1 MTFKELETRFATE
14 EACLDYLVSM
24 RWKEGVR
31 CPRCQND
38 KVYKLAK
45 PYRWSCKKCAKNGY
59 RFSPTARTIFDNS
72 NIKLKVWFRAIFL
85 ICQSKK
91 GVSALQVHRM
101 LGTGSYETA
110 WYMCHRIR
118 AAMKDG
124 AFRHSTGII
133 EIDETYVGGDDYNRH
148 AGKKLGRGA
157 KTAVIGAIARK
168 GNVIAKVIND
178 TTKETMQG
186 FIKRTVSTKVS
197 LVATDDHTNYRSLK
211 KLGYK
216 HRSVKHSR
224 GEYVRGVV
232 HTAHLDSF
240 WSLLKRG
247 IVGTFH
253 NVSEEY
259 LPFYLNEFSFRH
271 NNRESGDIFGAVVR
285 GC

>member
-1 MTFKELETRFATE
+1 MTIKEFEARFPTE
-14 EACLDYLVSM
+14 QACMDYLVAM
-24 RWKEGVR
+24 RWKNGVT
-31 CPRCQND
+31 CPRCENA
-38 KVYKLAK
+38 KVYKLAT
-45 PYRWSCKKCAKNGY
+45 PYRWVCKKCAKNGY

-72 NIKLKVWFRAIFL
+72 NIKLRVWFHAIL
-85 ICQSKK
+85 LMVHSKK
-91 GVSALQVHRM
+91 GISALQIHRM

-133 EIDETYVGGDDYNRH
+133 EVDETYVGGKPRNRH
-148 AGKKLGRGA
+148 NRERKP

-168 GNVIAKVIND
+168 GNVIAKVINE

-186 FIKRTVSTKVS
+186 FVKRTVGTKVS
-197 LVATDDHTNYRSLK
+197 LVATDEHRNYVTLK
-211 KLGYK
+211 SLGYK
-216 HRSVKHSR
+216 HRSVNHSR
-224 GEYVRGVV
+224 GEYVRGMV
-232 HTAHLDSF
+232 HTANLDSF

-253 NVSEEY
+253 NVSGEY
-259 LPFYLNEFSFRH
+259 LPFYLNEFAFRH